1 VKLSQEHAD
10 DAALLG
16 IAEHIHELT
25 DFEEWRC
32 RRIAAR
38 IIALGDLEYGEEDR

>member
-1 VKLSQEHAD
+1 MNMTEEHVE

-16 IAEHIHELT
+16 MAELVHEVT
-25 DFEEWRC
+25 DFPESRC

-38 IIALGDLEYGEEDR
+38 IIALGDLEYGEDE

>member
-1 VKLSQEHAD
+1 MNMTDEHAE

-16 IAEHIHELT
+16 LAELVHEVT
-25 DFEEWRC
+25 DFPERRC

-38 IIALGDLEYGEEDR
+38 IIALGDLEYGEEE